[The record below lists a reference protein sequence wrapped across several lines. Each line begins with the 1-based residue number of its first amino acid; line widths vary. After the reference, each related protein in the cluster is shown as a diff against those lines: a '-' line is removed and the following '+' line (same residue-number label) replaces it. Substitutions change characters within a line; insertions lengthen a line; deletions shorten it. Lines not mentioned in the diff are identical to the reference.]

1 MAPSRD
7 PVAPSFPPLPPL
19 NSAAADDVLDGHLW
33 LIELID
39 GTGIR
44 FRMDESGLLRFAG
57 PDGAFADDD
66 AVPPR
71 LRPAVRHVR
80 SRFDRE
86 ALRDAVDDPTDVAF
100 FGVATHCRRIDYD
113 WDRIPPFL
121 GTDVWAGTGDR
132 FRPPDAAAAIFEGT
146 GLDAV
151 DAVDREIPARDF
163 DPDAY
168 EVPESAWYDGPAAGA
183 VVRNKRGDRGRL
195 VREDFDDGSAG
206 SGGDEAPAV
215 ETLAAEYAAD
225 ERLERYRKTVER
237 CGSPA
242 TVDALADR
250 VVEAAAREA
259 PVRIRAETG
268 RSRADG
274 TGGGS
279 HPIVDAG
286 RLRTAAVERVRAF
299 LDEGPESR

>member
-7 PVAPSFPPLPPL
+7 PAVPSFPPLPPFD
-19 NSAAADDVLDGHLW
+19 SAAADDVLDGHLW
-33 LIELID
+33 VIELID
-39 GTGIR
+39 GTGVR

-66 AVPPR
+66 AAPLR
-71 LRPAVRHVR
+71 LRPAIRHVR

-100 FGVATHCRRIDYD
+100 LGVATHRRRIDYD

-121 GTDVWAGTGDR
+121 GTDVWTGTSDR

-151 DAVDREIPARDF
+151 DAIDREVPARDF

-168 EVPESAWYDGPAAGA
+168 GIPESAWGDGPAAGV

-195 VREDFDDGSAG
+195 VRGDFDGGSSGSA
-206 SGGDEAPAV
+206 GDEAPDV

-225 ERLERYRKTVER
+225 ERLERYRRTVER
-237 CGSPA
+237 RGEPA

-259 PVRIRAETG
+259 PARIRAG
-268 RSRADG
+268 AGHPRGDG
-274 TGGGS
+274 TPTGS
-279 HPIVDAG
+279 HPAVDAG
-286 RLRTAAVERVRAF
+286 RLRAVAVERVRAF
-299 LDEGPESR
+299 LDERPESD